1 MTENQDLG
9 ADFNDLFGYLS
20 LHISD
25 HSFIVVST
33 NSDGEEAASFM
44 PQQTEDFVPTQA
56 PPEPEETTNGNF
68 PAKKIP
74 HIINGKNSY

>member
-1 MTENQDLG
+1 MIYLG
-9 ADFNDLFGYLS
+9 IFGLMKV
-20 LHISD
+20 HIPS
-25 HSFIVVST
+25 SKTLRT

-68 PAKKIP
+68 PARKFSAKLGLIQP
-74 HIINGKNSY
+74 CARR